1 MTQTAED
8 RKWMR
13 RAIALARRGEG
24 RTRPNP
30 PVGAVVVR
38 GDSKLGEGFH
48 RRAGE
53 AHAEVVALDA
63 CRGAA
68 RGAALYVT
76 LEPCCT
82 HGRTPPCTDRILR
95 EGIARVVVGC
105 RDENGCHCG
114 RGLDVLAKRGV
125 DVVYGVC
132 EEEARDLTRPFFK
145 HVTTGLPYVTVKLAM
160 TLDGRIADREHRAKW
175 ITGAAARAEVQRLR
189 RRADVMLVGA
199 GTVCADDP
207 SLLCRLRGAGGVDGL
222 VRDTKESGASP
233 AGVLPAPPAGL
244 LRVVVD
250 ASGRT
255 PAHAQVYT
263 DAAAART
270 VVATTQ
276 VGAARKAAA
285 WALHGAQVWT
295 LGAADD
301 GRVPLELL
309 LKRLGAA
316 GYLHV
321 LCEGGGHLAGAL
333 QDAGLVDEYELFYA
347 PALLGDSRAVGAL
360 EGRGTLLADV
370 RRWRCVDVKRFG
382 EDVRIRVRKA

>member
-1 MTQTAED
+1 
-8 RKWMR
+8 MR

-53 AHAEVVALDA
+53 AHAEIAALNA
-63 CRGAA
+63 CSGEA
-68 RGAALYVT
+68 RGASLYVT

-114 RGLDVLAKRGV
+114 RGLDLLARRGV
-125 DVVYGVC
+125 EVVYGVC
-132 EEEARDLTRPFFK
+132 EEESRELTRPFFK
-145 HVTTGLPYVTVKLAM
+145 HVTTGMPYVTVKLAM
-160 TLDGRIADREHRAKW
+160 TLDGYIADREHRAKW

-189 RRADVMLVGA
+189 RRADAVLVGA

-207 SLLCRLRGAGGVDGL
+207 SLLCRLRGAGGADDLSRGAEAPNVPPDG
-222 VRDTKESGASP
+222 P
-233 AGVLPAPPAGL
+233 LPAPSAGL

-285 WALHGAQVWT
+285 WALHGAQVWIF
-295 LGAADD
+295 GAADD
-301 GRVPLELL
+301 GRVPLDLL
-309 LKRLGAA
+309 LKRLGTA

-360 EGRGTLLADV
+360 EGRGTLLAEV

>member
-1 MTQTAED
+1 MNSVSSHD

-24 RTRPNP
+24 HTRPNP
-30 PVGAVVVR
+30 PVGAVVVY
-38 GDSKLGEGFH
+38 GTGKLGEGFH

-68 RGAALYVT
+68 RGATLYVT
-76 LEPCCT
+76 LEPCST
-82 HGRTPPCTDRILR
+82 QGRTPPCTDRILS

-105 RDENGCHCG
+105 RDENSCHRG
-114 RGLDVLAKRGV
+114 RGLEILAAHGV
-125 DVVYGVC
+125 EVVCGVC
-132 EEEARDLTRPFFK
+132 EEEARELARPFFK

-160 TLDGRIADREHRAKW
+160 TLDGRIADREQRSQW
-175 ITGAAARAEVQRLR
+175 ITGATARAEVQRLR
-189 RRADVMLVGA
+189 RRVDVMLVGA

-207 SLLCRLRGAGGVDGL
+207 SLLCRLRGAGDDL
-222 VRDTKESGASP
+222 M
-233 AGVLPAPPAGL
+233 
-244 LRVVVD
+244 RVVVD

-255 PAHAQVYT
+255 PARAQVYT

-276 VGAARKAAA
+276 AGAARKTVD
-285 WALHGAQVWT
+285 WTRHGAQVWT
-295 LGAADD
+295 FDADAD
-301 GRVPLELL
+301 GRVPLEPL

-316 GYLHV
+316 GVLHV
-321 LCEGGGHLAGAL
+321 LCEGGGRLAGAL
-333 QDAGLVDEYELFYA
+333 QDAGLVDAYDLFYA
-347 PALLGDSRAVGAL
+347 PVLLGDSRAVGAL

-370 RRWRCVDVKRFG
+370 LRWRCVDVKRFG
-382 EDVRIRVRKA
+382 EDVRIRVRRA

>member
-1 MTQTAED
+1 MSQTIED
-8 RKWMR
+8 GKWMR
-13 RAIALARRGEG
+13 RAITLARRGEG

-30 PVGAVVVR
+30 PVGAVIVR
-38 GDSKLGEGFH
+38 DGRKLSEGFH
-48 RRAGE
+48 SRAGA

-63 CRGAA
+63 CRGEA
-68 RGAALYVT
+68 RGATLYVT

-82 HGRTPPCTDRILR
+82 QGRTPPCTDRILS

-105 RDENGCHCG
+105 CDENSRHCG
-114 RGLDVLAKRGV
+114 RGLEVLAKRGV
-125 DVVYGVC
+125 EVIYGVC
-132 EEEARDLTRPFFK
+132 EKEAHDLARPFFK
-145 HVTTGLPYVTVKLAM
+145 HITTGLPYVTVKLAM

-175 ITGAAARAEVQRLR
+175 ITGEAARAEVQRLR
-189 RRADVMLVGA
+189 RRVDVVLVGA
-199 GTVCADDP
+199 GTVCADNP
-207 SLLCRLRGAGGVDGL
+207 SLLCRLRGAEEVQGSARHG
-222 VRDTKESGASP
+222 EMSSGRSS
-233 AGVLPAPPAGL
+233 VPPAGL

-255 PAHAQVYT
+255 PAHAQVYA
-263 DAAAART
+263 DAAAAHT

-276 VGAARKAAA
+276 TGAERKAAA
-285 WALHGAQVWT
+285 WTRHGAQVWT
-295 LGAADD
+295 FDAADD
-301 GRVPLELL
+301 GRVPLDLL

-333 QDAGLVDEYELFYA
+333 QDAGLVDAYELFYA
-347 PALLGDSRAVGAL
+347 PVILGDSRAVDAL

-370 RRWRCVDVKRFG
+370 QRWHCVDVKRFG